1 MELFIVKNNY
11 NKMMSFFKSL
21 ILSIGISVMVFG
33 CGGSK
38 HSTNTVYGE
47 RMMNSY
53 VMENVTQR
61 QVDSICVA
69 DTLPNFNEW
78 VGSIYVD
85 FETRQTVVKRIY
97 MKSKEPKQILYVIIG
112 EEEPYK
118 VERRITE

>member
-1 MELFIVKNNY
+1 
-11 NKMMSFFKSL
+11 MMSFFKSL

-69 DTLPNFNEW
+69 DSLPNFNKW

-85 FETRQTVVKRIY
+85 FETRQTVDLYENQR
-97 MKSKEPKQILYVIIG
+97 PKTDSLSDSWWGRAI
-112 EEEPYK
+112 
-118 VERRITE
+118 

>member
-1 MELFIVKNNY
+1 
-11 NKMMSFFKSL
+11 
-21 ILSIGISVMVFG
+21 MVFG

-69 DTLPNFNEW
+69 DTLPNFKEW

-97 MKSKEPKQILYVIIG
+97 MKSKEPKQILYVIVG